1 MRLICPNCNAQYE
14 VDDQVIPKA
23 GRDVQCSACTHT
35 WFQYP
40 LDVTLRMRAADVDDD
55 DDDSPDAPPT
65 DGAGH
70 RPPRIDKSVL
80 NVLREEAE
88 REIEERKRR
97 RNALETQGDLGLTAP
112 EKISR
117 AGGTRYFGEEGEA
130 PAPPPVP
137 TDVDDDDAGTT
148 RKNRRG
154 RSVLPDIDE
163 LSSTLE
169 PDTRAAEEDY
179 LTDTKETPERQPGG
193 FQNGLTVVMMVG
205 VGLIVLYIL
214 APVIV
219 ANVPALDSPLR
230 AYVGFIDGIRRFLA
244 ESLRGLLGAG

>member
-1 MRLICPNCNAQYE
+1 MRLICPNCSAQYE
-14 VDDQVIPKA
+14 VDDQVIPQA

-40 LDVTLRMRAADVDDD
+40 LDIAMRLREQEDDTED
-55 DDDSPDAPPT
+55 DEDDGAPTT
-65 DGAGH
+65 DGSG
-70 RPPRIDKSVL
+70 RPAPRIDKTVL

-97 RNALETQGDLGLTAP
+97 RGGLETQGDLGLVSP
-112 EKISR
+112 QKISR
-117 AGGTRYFGEEGEA
+117 AGGTRYYGESEVA
-130 PAPPPVP
+130 PAPPPIP
-137 TDVDDDDAGTT
+137 ADVDKTAEG
-148 RKNRRG
+148 RPNRRG
-154 RSVLPDIDE
+154 RALLPDIDE

-169 PDTRAAEEDY
+169 PGATATESDY
-179 LTDTKETPERQPGG
+179 LTDTKDTPPPTERSG
-193 FQNGLTVVMMVG
+193 FQSGLSVVMLIG

-219 ANVPALDSPLR
+219 ANVPVLDTPLR

-244 ESLRGLLGAG
+244 ETLRGLLGGS